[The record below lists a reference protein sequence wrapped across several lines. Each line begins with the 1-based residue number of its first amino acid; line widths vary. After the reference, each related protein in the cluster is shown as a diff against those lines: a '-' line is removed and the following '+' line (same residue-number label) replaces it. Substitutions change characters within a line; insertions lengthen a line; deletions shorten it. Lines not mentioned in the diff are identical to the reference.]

1 MATSPPPAADRR
13 DGGSPAAAISVAGS
27 NDIGPACEVA
37 RRMAR
42 QAGISSFGV
51 TEAVTAVAEVLRD
64 VLTRPGGVTVEIRVV
79 EEGGRRGLVI
89 SATGPA
95 DGVVVAM
102 TGARRL
108 MDQVTVAVRAD
119 GATTIEMVKWAGR

>member
-1 MATSPPPAADRR
+1 
-13 DGGSPAAAISVAGS
+13 
-27 NDIGPACEVA
+27 
-37 RRMAR
+37 
-42 QAGISSFGV
+42 
-51 TEAVTAVAEVLRD
+51 
-64 VLTRPGGVTVEIRVV
+64 
-79 EEGGRRGLVI
+79 VI